1 MLFFYNNAKK
11 SVDLSDQITL
21 YRSCFWKTVKQ
32 NKQKN
37 YYTINYTNAWYIHQR
52 WDNKYINILQFRRKV
67 IDHLLTNNHNI
78 GEMAI
83 EKRIP
88 SKKDSHILHS
98 HNGSGKKA
106 SKGCEEYYKC
116 LYKKKGRDYATKKGK
131 RVTMYCNRCEG
142 QLALCLKCFQKLD
155 RNT

>member
-78 GEMAI
+78 EEMAI

-116 LYKKKGRDYATKKGK
+116 LYKKKVEIMPRRKIKEQ
-131 RVTMYCNRCEG
+131 RCI
-142 QLALCLKCFQKLD
+142 AIVVKVS
-155 RNT
+155 